1 MTYREAK
8 RYKINDA
15 INMSG
20 RQRPSVL
27 AESNL
32 MITKI
37 SNTGKIILF
46 EAYSPLIGTI
56 TFNHKKAAAPIM
68 AIASGTKA
76 VQFKIHD
83 VKPSDLVK

>member
-8 RYKINDA
+8 HYKINDA

-20 RQRPSVL
+20 QKPSVL
-27 AESNL
+27 SESNL

-68 AIASGTKA
+68 AIRRGKKA

>member
-8 RYKINDA
+8 HYKINDA

-20 RQRPSVL
+20 KKPSVL
-27 AESNL
+27 SESNL

-68 AIASGTKA
+68 AIHRGKKA

>member
-8 RYKINDA
+8 HYKINDA

-20 RQRPSVL
+20 QKPSVL
-27 AESNL
+27 SESNL

-68 AIASGTKA
+68 AIRRGKKLYNSKFM
-76 VQFKIHD
+76 V
-83 VKPSDLVK
+83 